1 MSYFEID
8 GKPCRALPFDRSLLG
23 SNKEKLFDQSV
34 FVKLPK
40 DVLHKDLQKIFS
52 ECGQIK
58 SLKVSLNPD
67 YSSRGYGFV
76 CFQDK
81 EGALQALNSS
91 KAEIQ
96 VKPLLPKTTRQM
108 RKLINNVYVKNI
120 PKTWT
125 AEMVRDLFKPFG
137 NIKSLVLQENEFG

>member
-1 MSYFEID
+1 MRYFEID

-40 DVLHKDLQKIFS
+40 DILHRDLERIFS
-52 ECGQIK
+52 EYGQIK

-67 YSSRGYGFV
+67 YSSRGYGFI

-81 EGALQALNSS
+81 DSAQQALNSS
-91 KAEIQ
+91 KAEI
-96 VKPLLPKTTRQM
+96 
-108 RKLINNVYVKNI
+108 
-120 PKTWT
+120 
-125 AEMVRDLFKPFG
+125 
-137 NIKSLVLQENEFG
+137 

>member
-1 MSYFEID
+1 MRYFEID

-40 DVLHKDLQKIFS
+40 DILHRDLERIFS
-52 ECGQIK
+52 EYGQIK

-67 YSSRGYGFV
+67 YTSRGYGFI

-81 EGALQALNSS
+81 DSAQQALNSS

-120 PKTWT
+120 PKDWT
-125 AEMVRDLFKPFG
+125 VEMVRDLFKPFG

>member
-1 MSYFEID
+1 MRYFEID

-40 DVLHKDLQKIFS
+40 DILHRDLERIFS
-52 ECGQIK
+52 EYGQIK

-67 YSSRGYGFV
+67 YSSRGYGFI

-81 EGALQALNSS
+81 DSAQQALNSS

-120 PKTWT
+120 PKDWT
-125 AEMVRDLFKPFG
+125 VEMVRDLFKPFG

>member
-1 MSYFEID
+1 MRYFEID

-40 DVLHKDLQKIFS
+40 DILHKDLEKIFS

-58 SLKVSLNPD
+58 SLKVSLNSD

-76 CFQDK
+76 CF
-81 EGALQALNSS
+81 
-91 KAEIQ
+91 
-96 VKPLLPKTTRQM
+96 
-108 RKLINNVYVKNI
+108 
-120 PKTWT
+120 
-125 AEMVRDLFKPFG
+125 
-137 NIKSLVLQENEFG
+137 

>member
-1 MSYFEID
+1 MRYFEID

-40 DVLHKDLQKIFS
+40 DILHKDLEKIFS
-52 ECGQIK
+52 ECGTIK

-81 EGALQALNSS
+81 EGALSALNSS
-91 KAEIQ
+91 RAEIE

-120 PKTWT
+120 PKDWT
-125 AEMVRDLFKPFG
+125 VEKVRDLFKPFG

>member
-1 MSYFEID
+1 MRYFEID

-40 DVLHKDLQKIFS
+40 DVLHKDLEKLFA

-76 CFQDK
+76 CF
-81 EGALQALNSS
+81 
-91 KAEIQ
+91 
-96 VKPLLPKTTRQM
+96 
-108 RKLINNVYVKNI
+108 
-120 PKTWT
+120 
-125 AEMVRDLFKPFG
+125 
-137 NIKSLVLQENEFG
+137 